1 MELQEWLELEEKLPV
16 RKRTQQMALKA
27 REAATLVK
35 REYGA
40 NVYLFGSLAKGRVH
54 ARSDVDLLVCG
65 YFTEPQKQEIIRR
78 IEGIVMPYPV
88 NILFEDEVST
98 QFKGAIKEKGLKLTC

>member
-1 MELQEWLELEEKLPV
+1 MKLQEWLELEEKLLI
-16 RKRTQQMALKA
+16 RQRAQQMALKA
-27 REAATLVK
+27 REAATVVK

-40 NVYLFGSLAKGRVH
+40 NVYLFGSLARGRVH

-65 YFTEPQKQEIIRR
+65 SFTEPQKQEIIRK

-98 QFKGAIKEKGLKLTC
+98 EFKCAVKERGLELTC